1 MRPSPYL
8 NLRSGCLFLVLATL
22 FIDVSIVAIIL
33 TLL

>member
-8 NLRSGCLFLVLATL
+8 NLRSGCLFLVLTTL

>member
-33 TLL
+33 MLL